1 MRRRIVRRLR
11 GVLGTTAFRLSA
23 VYLGAFI
30 TFAFLLVLFVGQRS
44 TDILLDQARDEI
56 AQEVDELRVRY
67 NIGGAQFLARYV
79 ERKSRQP
86 GANLFLITYPDGRF
100 LAGNVREI
108 ERDVL
113 DHLGWTHDPF
123 RYERFEEEGEESKK
137 YLATAQ
143 VNRLPNGIRVLV
155 GRDLDE
161 AQRLQKVLNQALQI
175 AFLLMVLGA
184 LLAWLLVGRQAL
196 RRVDELSASSE
207 RILGGEPDARL
218 PVGSSGDEFDRLSE
232 RINTMLDRLQR
243 MNAGLKEVS
252 DSIAH
257 DLKTPLT
264 RLRNRAETALAA
276 HAVGG
281 AVDPEQLRAITAEA
295 DQLIA
300 TFDALLTIGRVEA
313 GGRPADL
320 RDVDV
325 AAIVRDVHELYEPVA
340 EEAGAL
346 LVLGRVEPATV
357 RGSREL
363 IAQAITNLVENAIK
377 YGIDGEGAG
386 EGGGEGDAPRARIE
400 LSVGRRGGTA
410 SIAVTDDGPGI
421 PAGERER
428 VTQRFVRLD
437 ESRNAPGTGLG
448 LSMVKAIAGMHD
460 GRLRF
465 EDAAPGLRVA
475 LDLPLAAPARRS
487 VPAIRP
493 VPAPAE

>member
-1 MRRRIVRRLR
+1 MRRLR
-11 GVLGTTAFRLSA
+11 AILGTTAVRLSA
-23 VYLGAFI
+23 VYLTAFI
-30 TFAFLLVLFVGQRS
+30 VFAFLLVLFVGQRS
-44 TDILLDQARDEI
+44 TDILLDQARAEI

-67 NIGGAQFLARYV
+67 NFGGAQLLARHV

-86 GANLFLITYPDGRF
+86 GANLFLVTYPNGRF

-108 ERDVL
+108 DAEVL
-113 DHLGWTHDPF
+113 DHLGWTDEPF
-123 RYERFEEEGEESKK
+123 RYERFEEEGEEPRK

-155 GRDLDE
+155 GRDLAE
-161 AQRLQKVLNQALQI
+161 AQRLQRVLNQALQI

-184 LLAWLLVGRQAL
+184 LAAWLLVGRQAL
-196 RRVDELSASSE
+196 RRVEELTDSSE
-207 RILGGEPDARL
+207 RILSGEPDARL

-276 HAVGG
+276 HATGEPI
-281 AVDPEQLRAITAEA
+281 DEENLRAITAEA

-300 TFDALLTIGRVEA
+300 TFNALLTIGRVEA

-320 RDVDV
+320 RDIDLS
-325 AAIVRDVHELYEPVA
+325 AIVRDVHELYEPVA
-340 EEAGAL
+340 EEEGATL
-346 LVLGRVEPATV
+346 ALGPVASATV

-363 IAQAITNLVENAIK
+363 IAQAVTNLVENAIK
-377 YGIDGEGAG
+377 YGAGEGAAG
-386 EGGGEGDAPRARIE
+386 RIE
-400 LSVGRRGGTA
+400 LAVTRRDGA
-410 SIAVTDDGPGI
+410 AVVSVTDDGPGI
-421 PAGERER
+421 PEGERER

-448 LSMVKAIAGMHD
+448 LSLVKAIAGMHD
-460 GRLRF
+460 GRLAF
-465 EDAAPGLRVA
+465 GDATPGLRAELV
-475 LDLPLAAPARRS
+475 LPLVAPARRGAARIA
-487 VPAIRP
+487 VPA
-493 VPAPAE
+493 E